1 MTLAQNEREIA
12 PVTLWVNGTSYTAR
26 VFALNGYAGYN
37 FVDNPGQVQWTLMSY
52 EETTDPNTGDVTVT
66 KNQIMQGITP
76 LTYPLVENWGTDDQP
91 IFVYVA
97 AQLNLTL
104 V

>member
-1 MTLAQNEREIA
+1 MTLAQNEREIT
-12 PVTLWVNGTSYTAR
+12 PVNLWVNGTSYTAS

-37 FVDNPGQVQWTLMSY
+37 FIDNPGQVQWAMMSY
-52 EETTDPNTGDVTVT
+52 EETTDPETGNVTVT
-66 KNQIMQGITP
+66 KNQIMQGNTP
-76 LTYPLVENWGTDDQP
+76 LTYSLVESWGADDQP

-97 AQLNLTL
+97 GQLNLTL